1 MKKSIIIFAL
11 AATVASCNTSTSE
24 NVDETVKTV
33 DTVKVDSIK
42 VDTVKTVDALK
53 VEKHK

>member
-24 NVDETVKTV
+24 NAVETI